1 MKRPDLSLTG
11 TVFRLAGP
19 TMLEQ
24 LMQTAVQY
32 VDTAM
37 VGALGT
43 AATAAVGSTTTVNWL
58 IGSSIGAMGVG
69 FLAIISQARGAGDV
83 DRARR
88 ASAQAVL
95 MMLLIGA
102 LFTALPLALAKQVP
116 GWMQLEASIR
126 PLASRYFFIIYL
138 PTVFRAA
145 ATLSGT
151 LLRSAGDSRTPMAA
165 GILMN
170 LVNVVLNFLLIFPR
184 RELLLFGL
192 HIPMW
197 GAGLGVVG
205 AAAATALSFVLGG
218 VLLLRALWRHK
229 EISPRGYPLKPD
241 KAVLLPCLKIAVPA
255 VLQRFATSLGYVI
268 FASLINSLGE
278 VSTAAHT
285 VANTVESAFYVPGYG
300 MMTAAA
306 TLTGEVHRRP
316 GPGAA
321 EKDQHRRPGAGN
333 GADARLRGAALRL
346 CPCHGLPVQPGRTG
360 GAPGRRGAA
369 DGGPF
374 RALLRRDHR
383 PGGEP
388 PGSGEHPGAVHIQ
401 CDRHVGRAHRG
412 HLPAG
417 DGAGQ
422 GPHRRLGCHD
432 RPQSAAVRAL
442 CPLSEIRAMEQPDEI
457 TRRCESSAS
466 QSFIHSVSKTK
477 GKAEPGSALCRLQ
490 FPDARRH

>member
-192 HIPMW
+192 RIPMW

-218 VLLLRALWRHK
+218 ILLLRALWRHK

-306 TLTGEVHRRP
+306 TLTGECI
-316 GPGAA
+316 GARDRERLKKISTA
-321 EKDQHRRPGAGN
+321 VLVLETGLMLVSGALLFAFAPAMASLFSRDEQVVRLAAAVLRMVALSEPFYGVTIVLEGSLQGAGN
-333 GADARLRGAALRL
+333 TRVPFIFNVIGMWGVRIVGTFLLVTVLGKGLTAAWGAMIAHNLLLFVLYVLYRKY
-346 CPCHGLPVQPGRTG
+346 GRWNT
-360 GAPGRRGAA
+360 
-369 DGGPF
+369 
-374 RALLRRDHR
+374 LLR
-383 PGGEP
+383 E
-388 PGSGEHPGAVHIQ
+388 
-401 CDRHVGRAHRG
+401 
-412 HLPAG
+412 
-417 DGAGQ
+417 
-422 GPHRRLGCHD
+422 
-432 RPQSAAVRAL
+432 
-442 CPLSEIRAMEQPDEI
+442 
-457 TRRCESSAS
+457 
-466 QSFIHSVSKTK
+466 
-477 GKAEPGSALCRLQ
+477 
-490 FPDARRH
+490 

>member
-151 LLRSAGDSRTPMAA
+151 LLRAAGDSRTPMAA

-184 RELLLFGL
+184 RELVLFGQR
-192 HIPMW
+192 IPLW

-306 TLTGEVHRRP
+306 TLTGECI
-316 GPGAA
+316 GARDRERLKKISTA
-321 EKDQHRRPGAGN
+321 VLVLETGLMLVSGALLFAFAPAMASLFSRDEQVVRLAAAVLRMVALSEPFYGVTIVLEGSLQGAGN
-333 GADARLRGAALRL
+333 TRVPFIFNVIGMWGVRIVGTFLLVTVLGKGLTAAWGAMIAHNLLLFVLYVLYRKY
-346 CPCHGLPVQPGRTG
+346 GRWNS
-360 GAPGRRGAA
+360 
-369 DGGPF
+369 
-374 RALLRRDHR
+374 L
-383 PGGEP
+383 
-388 PGSGEHPGAVHIQ
+388 
-401 CDRHVGRAHRG
+401 
-412 HLPAG
+412 
-417 DGAGQ
+417 
-422 GPHRRLGCHD
+422 
-432 RPQSAAVRAL
+432 
-442 CPLSEIRAMEQPDEI
+442 M
-457 TRRCESSAS
+457 
-466 QSFIHSVSKTK
+466 K
-477 GKAEPGSALCRLQ
+477 
-490 FPDARRH
+490 

>member
-192 HIPMW
+192 RIPMW

-306 TLTGEVHRRP
+306 TLTGECI
-316 GPGAA
+316 GARDRERLKKISTA
-321 EKDQHRRPGAGN
+321 VLVLETGLMLVSGALLFTFAPAMASLFSRDEQVVRLAAAVLRMVALSEPFYGVTIVLEGSLQGAGN
-333 GADARLRGAALRL
+333 TRVPFIFNVIGMWGVRILGTLVCIRVFGLGLVAAWGCMIAHNMLL
-346 CPCHGLPVQPGRTG
+346 LL
-360 GAPGRRGAA
+360 
-369 DGGPF
+369 
-374 RALLRRDHR
+374 LLRIYYRK
-383 PGGEP
+383 
-388 PGSGEHPGAVHIQ
+388 AF
-401 CDRHVGRAHRG
+401 
-412 HLPAG
+412 PA
-417 DGAGQ
+417 
-422 GPHRRLGCHD
+422 
-432 RPQSAAVRAL
+432 
-442 CPLSEIRAMEQPDEI
+442 
-457 TRRCESSAS
+457 
-466 QSFIHSVSKTK
+466 
-477 GKAEPGSALCRLQ
+477 
-490 FPDARRH
+490 

>member
-1 MKRPDLSLTG
+1 MKRPDLSLSG

-58 IGSSIGAMGVG
+58 IGSSMGAMGVG
-69 FLAIISQARGAGDV
+69 FLAVISQARGAGET

-102 LFTALPLALAKQVP
+102 LFTVLPLSLARFVP
-116 GWMQLEASIR
+116 GWMQLEPSIR

-151 LLRSAGDSRTPMAA
+151 LLRAAGDSRTPMNA
-165 GILMN
+165 GLLMN
-170 LVNVVLNFLLIFPR
+170 AVNVALNFLLIFPR
-184 RELLLFGL
+184 RQLSLFGASV
-192 HIPMW
+192 PMW

-205 AAAATALSFVLGG
+205 AAVATALSFVLGG
-218 VLLLRALWRHK
+218 VMLLRALWRHK

-241 KAVLLPCLKIAVPA
+241 PAVLLPCLRIAVPA

-268 FASLINSLGE
+268 FASMINSLGE

-300 MMTAAA
+300 MQTAAA
-306 TLTGEVHRRP
+306 TLTGECI
-316 GPGAA
+316 GARDRDRLRKVSTA
-321 EKDQHRRPGAGN
+321 ILVLETGLMILSGTLLFLFAPAMASLFSRDEQVVRLAAAVLRMVALSEPFYGVTIVLEGSLQGAGN
-333 GADARLRGAALRL
+333 TRMPFLFNVVGMWGVRIVGTFLLVTVMGRGLTAAWGAMIAHNLLLFVLYVLYRRFGRWNALMK
-346 CPCHGLPVQPGRTG
+346 
-360 GAPGRRGAA
+360 
-369 DGGPF
+369 D
-374 RALLRRDHR
+374 
-383 PGGEP
+383 
-388 PGSGEHPGAVHIQ
+388 
-401 CDRHVGRAHRG
+401 
-412 HLPAG
+412 
-417 DGAGQ
+417 
-422 GPHRRLGCHD
+422 
-432 RPQSAAVRAL
+432 
-442 CPLSEIRAMEQPDEI
+442 
-457 TRRCESSAS
+457 
-466 QSFIHSVSKTK
+466 
-477 GKAEPGSALCRLQ
+477 
-490 FPDARRH
+490 

>member
-95 MMLLIGA
+95 MMLL
-102 LFTALPLALAKQVP
+102 FTALPLALAKQVP

-192 HIPMW
+192 RIPMW

-306 TLTGEVHRRP
+306 TLTGECI
-316 GPGAA
+316 GARDR
-321 EKDQHRRPGAGN
+321 E
-333 GADARLRGAALRL
+333 RLKKISTAVLVL
-346 CPCHGLPVQPGRTG
+346 ETGLMLVSG
-360 GAPGRRGAA
+360 
-369 DGGPF
+369 
-374 RALLRRDHR
+374 ALLFAFAPAMASLFSRD
-383 PGGEP
+383 EQ
-388 PGSGEHPGAVHIQ
+388 V
-401 CDRHVGRAHRG
+401 V
-412 HLPAG
+412 
-417 DGAGQ
+417 
-422 GPHRRLGCHD
+422 RLA
-432 RPQSAAVRAL
+432 AAVLRMVA
-442 CPLSEIRAMEQPDEI
+442 LSEPFYGVTIVLEGCR
-457 TRRCESSAS
+457 
-466 QSFIHSVSKTK
+466 SFSM
-477 GKAEPGSALCRLQ
+477 
-490 FPDARRH
+490 